1 MAFQPIDELVVEI
14 KSRSMNVSPE
24 IDALSKSLGELKR
37 VARGGAGLTSV
48 TNQFNRFAEAMG
60 KLTDPSGKIKRLVD
74 ALQPLGTIG
83 KSNLGTALNQLKKI
97 PDITNALDNQK
108 LTEFA
113 AKIKQVTVAVK
124 PLADEMNKVSM
135 GFSRLPNNIQKAINA
150 NARLTRS
157 NRSTAFGFNML
168 AGKVAIYAVALRRIG
183 SVLGSWIRES
193 TSYVENLNLFT
204 ASMGEYAQE
213 AQRYAEHVGDLL
225 GIDPSSWMRNQG
237 VFNTLI
243 SGFGVA
249 ADKAALMSKNLTQL
263 GYDLSSFYNITV
275 SDAMQK
281 VQAGISGELE
291 PLRRLGFDLSKAKL
305 QAIALA
311 HGIEKT
317 FNEMTQAE
325 KSQLRYYAV
334 MTQVTV
340 AQGDMARTLEA
351 PANQLRILSAQAT
364 QAARALGN
372 IFIPALNAVLPYA
385 IAFLKVVRWV
395 ADELARLFGFSLPE
409 IDYSGIERVAG
420 GAEDL
425 ADGMNDAANAAE
437 KLRRTIFGFD
447 QLNLMAGPQTTGG
460 AGASSLGYDLGLPL
474 PEYDFLGGLIESRT
488 SAIFKS
494 WKESVEPV
502 LNFIVDNFETIKTIA
517 IAIGGVLLAWK
528 VGTAISTLF
537 TQVSGMAG
545 KTIGVALS
553 ILGVAIGT
561 SGVAEM
567 ASGKGDIY
575 SLIKAAIGTALG
587 VGGALLTFGTGP
599 LGWTVGIG
607 LTLVMTIVGVQIA
620 AQEKIAELVD
630 KAMSSGGTTITEL
643 SNAFGK
649 VMQGISSG
657 YGPIIA
663 NAEKLKEARRGVKE
677 ATDAMQVAFDLVNSG
692 AKSAEESID
701 IMKNAFEELIQST
714 ERLRDQ
720 AYDNITYALSTT
732 LKDTANAMGVD
743 VSSIIFQLDRL
754 NAKSKNQYEKYMEQ
768 ASKLQQQYKDGKIS
782 THEWL
787 TAHKKLVASLNI
799 GTSATQEVDNE
810 FHNLMI
816 TLKSIDWES
825 EADRS
830 KALLWIGDSAK
841 RAQQSTDEF
850 LVAMKD
856 NISELRKFATT
867 DEDHIALDEVLGLTT
882 ADTTAASSKIAQN
895 LGYVHSVIQS
905 KLLGGITSVVEK
917 AKEEWAGK
925 NFFERIAAGGSEA
938 EYVRGAILQ
947 YKSAYVDPFL
957 QQLEP
962 VMKEFGAKGA
972 PLLSNAMQ
980 TILDEGF
987 TWSHSDITRRTM
999 YKNDLVELIRR
1010 IIADA
1015 EREINRNPFKIAAK
1029 IDIQNPTIRTTGGAY
1044 VGKMVAQAYAT
1055 GGFPDPG
1062 ELFLAREAGP
1072 ELVGR
1077 VGGRTAVMNN
1087 DQIVEAVAKGIA
1099 DYIGKVKSEGG
1110 DIHIYI
1116 DGVLAKSLS
1125 AIDRK
1130 NTRAGRTVIPVE
1142 V

>member
-113 AKIKQVTVAVK
+113 AKIKQVTAAVK

-281 VQAGISGELE
+281 VRSGISGELE

-425 ADGMNDAANAAE
+425 ADGMNDAASAAE

-494 WKESVEPV
+494 WQESVEPV
-502 LNFIVDNFETIKTIA
+502 LNFIVDNFETIKTLA
-517 IAIGGVLLAWK
+517 LVIGGILLTWK
-528 VGTAISTLF
+528 VGSGVVNFVSTLSKLPLGLGGAGLVIGGGAGLAATISNVISEGLNGINFAGLIGSSGAF
-537 TQVSGMAG
+537 TAG
-545 KTIGVALS
+545 AAMLGKLFGSTLIGGATGGVIGGLALF
-553 ILGVAIGT
+553 ITGIYDAIKNGIDWL
-561 SGVAEM
+561 SA
-567 ASGKGDIY
+567 A
-575 SLIKAAIGTALG
+575 LIPVGSTAAGAAIGAIIGSLG
-587 VGGALLTFGTGP
+587 GPIGAGIGAL
-599 LGWTVGIG
+599 IG
-607 LTLVMTIVGVQIA
+607 LAVGLITDLVIWIVQNWEEVKRVFNTVVTWIDTNVIQPIGNFFSGLVESISNVLRPFAEWFGKLFEGIWLIVCAVWKVASTWFQNNVITPLVNKFNDVKDKVIA
-620 AQEKIAELVD
+620 AFRVAYDWIKTIFSPLIRFFNTYIIEPLKSAFATAWNFIAER
-630 KAMSSGGTTITEL
+630 
-643 SNAFGK
+643 
-649 VMQGISSG
+649 
-657 YGPIIA
+657 
-663 NAEKLKEARRGVKE
+663 AEKVFEGIKNIVKG
-677 ATDAMQVAFDLVNSG
+677 AFNGIVSVIETVVNSIIRAINWFVG
-692 AKSAEESID
+692 SFNTVAKWA
-701 IMKNAFEELIQST
+701 A
-714 ERLRDQ
+714 
-720 AYDNITYALSTT
+720 
-732 LKDTANAMGVD
+732 G
-743 VSSIIFQLDRL
+743 
-754 NAKSKNQYEKYMEQ
+754 
-768 ASKLQQQYKDGKIS
+768 
-782 THEWL
+782 
-787 TAHKKLVASLNI
+787 
-799 GTSATQEVDNE
+799 
-810 FHNLMI
+810 
-816 TLKSIDWES
+816 
-825 EADRS
+825 
-830 KALLWIGDSAK
+830 
-841 RAQQSTDEF
+841 
-850 LVAMKD
+850 
-856 NISELRKFATT
+856 
-867 DEDHIALDEVLGLTT
+867 VLGTNYSGLKPIGEI
-882 ADTTAASSKIAQN
+882 SIA
-895 LGYVHSVIQS
+895 
-905 KLLGGITSVVEK
+905 
-917 AKEEWAGK
+917 
-925 NFFERIAAGGSEA
+925 R
-938 EYVRGAILQ
+938 
-947 YKSAYVDPFL
+947 
-957 QQLEP
+957 
-962 VMKEFGAKGA
+962 
-972 PLLSNAMQ
+972 
-980 TILDEGF
+980 
-987 TWSHSDITRRTM
+987 
-999 YKNDLVELIRR
+999 
-1010 IIADA
+1010 
-1015 EREINRNPFKIAAK
+1015 
-1029 IDIQNPTIRTTGGAY
+1029 
-1044 VGKMVAQAYAT
+1044 AYAT
-1055 GGFPDPG
+1055 GGFPVPG

-1087 DQIVEAVAKGIA
+1087 DQLVEAVAKGVA

-1130 NTRAGRTVIPVE
+1130 NTRAGRTVIPVG